1 MAPRG
6 TLTITN
12 RNLMDGIGI
21 ANGNGIIK
29 GSGIN
34 HSTKT

>member
-6 TLTITN
+6 TLTITSRSLVN
-12 RNLMDGIGI
+12 GIGI
-21 ANGNGIIK
+21 TNGNGIIK